1 MAASFVGKL
10 PPMDAAIAFF
20 LAFQVQDKSGTG
32 MVPLDLNDEQREVI
46 QALYTL
52 SYLVV
57 LKARQ
62 VGISTSIA
70 AFVLLCCINCDNLP
84 CAIVANDWDNAKGLL
99 AKIKAW
105 AEKLGIKVLGDTE
118 HAVFSNGST
127 IDAKSATSTT
137 EAGTPKLGKSK
148 SYALI
153 WMTEGASWPLSTARD
168 QRSSL
173 LATALEGALV
183 IDESTGE
190 PGTSNPFHVT
200 WDAAPEESKLF
211 LSVEKSKIYRASPSL
226 ITDEEW
232 AELQADYGF
241 TQRDSAAWWLH
252 AATKGKYAGTPL
264 ATMARSF
271 PVTVEQAWTQKEGLA
286 IERAVPVDVVE
297 DGHWNHYPGATD
309 DEPCI
314 LGVDTA
320 KGTGGDSSSLVFIS
334 QITGRV
340 LRTWRD
346 NRTLTPDFRTIACA
360 AIRKYKPA
368 ATVVESN
375 GVGTTMYQDLA
386 RDLGAEGF
394 VIVEGIASNTRARD
408 GDKTKR
414 LQIVKQLIESG
425 AVPIGGHLLDEA
437 NDSRQ
442 DTKGKSVGRDDC
454 ILALSWAVKARADF
468 PFVAPLIKPDP
479 RGTYSMA
486 LNGRVRG
493 PY

>member
-1 MAASFVGKL
+1 VRDVAS
-10 PPMDAAIAFF
+10 
-20 LAFQVQDKSGTG
+20 
-32 MVPLDLNDEQREVI
+32 E
-46 QALYTL
+46 
-52 SYLVV
+52 
-57 LKARQ
+57 
-62 VGISTSIA
+62 GIT
-70 AFVLLCCINCDNLP
+70 
-84 CAIVANDWDNAKGLL
+84 
-99 AKIKAW
+99 
-105 AEKLGIKVLGDTE
+105 
-118 HAVFSNGST
+118 FSNGSL
-127 IDAKSATSTT
+127 IDVKSATTTT
-137 EAGTPKLGKSK
+137 ESGTPKLGKSR
-148 SYALI
+148 SYALV
-153 WMTEGASWPLSTARD
+153 WMSEGASWPLSTATD
-168 QRSSL
+168 QRASL

-190 PGTSNPFHVT
+190 PGTSNPFHIT
-200 WDAAPEESKLF
+200 WDAAPEESRLF
-211 LSVEKSKIYRASPSL
+211 LSVEMSKVYRADPNL
-226 ITDEEW
+226 ITDDEW
-232 AELQADYGF
+232 AELQHDYGF
-241 TQRDSAAWWLH
+241 TRRDTAAWWLH
-252 AATKGKYAGTPL
+252 AATKGKFAGTPL

-271 PVTVEQAWTQKEGLA
+271 PVTVEHAWTQKEGLA
-286 IERAVPVDVVE
+286 IERAQQVDVVE

-360 AIRKYKPA
+360 AVRKYRPV

-394 VIVEGIASNTRARD
+394 VIIEGIASNTRARD

-454 ILALSWAVKARADF
+454 ILALSWAVHARALF

-479 RGTYSMA
+479 RGTYTLDS
-486 LNGRVRG
+486 GRRKQG